1 MNNTELLELYKQK
14 EEEIIVTYIDIYG
27 LECTITPIQHNNP
40 EMNDYDPFNYDENN
54 NLEVEVLNN
63 FNQVKEK
70 EVFADSYDSKIYIQ
84 NDPESL
90 QPFLTQYDNQ
100 NTITP
105 YSIEDDNNTTP
116 FVYGYVENKNTTT
129 LIEVGSLIQI
139 KGYNYKYKVMKNYTP
154 RGISLIQKLKLV
166 KG

>member
-1 MNNTELLELYKQK
+1 MNTELLELYKQK
-14 EEEIIVTYIDIYG
+14 EEQVILTFISNYG

-40 EMNDYDPFNYDENN
+40 EMNDYDPFNYDNNN

-70 EVFADSYDSKIYIQ
+70 EKFDISYDSNIYIQ

-100 NTITP
+100 NTIAP
-105 YSIEDDNNTTP
+105 YFIEDDNNTAP
-116 FVYGYVENKNTTT
+116 FVYGYIKSKNNNT
-129 LIEVGSLIQI
+129 LLEVGSLIKI